1 MRRIAAAV
9 MPELAIELAR
19 QKSPCPGPLAVIFE
33 PDERATAE
41 LPATATLD
49 VVSAEAHRHGI
60 RPHQRVAEA
69 TAILAGLAIRRVTR
83 AEVVAALGRVA
94 EVALGLGITASI
106 SLERSPHFE
115 ASLDTVWLDVTGA
128 AHLVGGELALAGE
141 LQDRILALG
150 HHARVALS
158 DGPRLA
164 EAIARWSPEPRVV
177 APIRQAARILASLPL
192 HALSV
197 GEDATSFFLRLGV
210 LEVRDLARLPRAST
224 AARLGPNATEI
235 FSLVEGY
242 DPAPLLPYEP
252 PSVIVDELR
261 FDDGTERVDPLL
273 FVLRGMTSRASARL
287 MSRAEA
293 ATRLEITLF
302 FDRSIAALRARDAGR
317 EAVEQLDFGFDLP
330 SPLVREADLLRPL
343 RTKLEATSLVAPV
356 VGLRLVIPQ
365 IVRSP
370 KVQLDLARD
379 AGVSPD
385 ALPTLLAELSA
396 EIGSERIGVLAERDA
411 HRPEARSSLA
421 LPLAKKAK
429 GAVTP
434 GGLETTRLLPEP
446 LRIGRV
452 REGAIITVAD
462 RLYAVERVELVMRL
476 SAVEWWTDAPASRD
490 YARAFLV
497 SGDTQRKHGS
507 APPMTMTALVYRDRS
522 SGQYFLQGFCE

>member
-1 MRRIAAAV
+1 M
-9 MPELAIELAR
+9 
-19 QKSPCPGPLAVIFE
+19 KSRSF
-33 PDERATAE
+33 
-41 LPATATLD
+41 
-49 VVSAEAHRHGI
+49 
-60 RPHQRVAEA
+60 
-69 TAILAGLAIRRVTR
+69 
-83 AEVVAALGRVA
+83 
-94 EVALGLGITASI
+94 SI
-106 SLERSPHFE
+106 
-115 ASLDTVWLDVTGA
+115 
-128 AHLVGGELALAGE
+128 
-141 LQDRILALG
+141 
-150 HHARVALS
+150 
-158 DGPRLA
+158 
-164 EAIARWSPEPRVV
+164 
-177 APIRQAARILASLPL
+177 
-192 HALSV
+192 
-197 GEDATSFFLRLGV
+197 
-210 LEVRDLARLPRAST
+210 
-224 AARLGPNATEI
+224 
-235 FSLVEGY
+235 
-242 DPAPLLPYEP
+242 
-252 PSVIVDELR
+252 
-261 FDDGTERVDPLL
+261 
-273 FVLRGMTSRASARL
+273 
-287 MSRAEA
+287 
-293 ATRLEITLF
+293 
-302 FDRSIAALRARDAGR
+302 RARDAGR

-522 SGQYFLQGFCE
+522 SGKYFLQGFCE